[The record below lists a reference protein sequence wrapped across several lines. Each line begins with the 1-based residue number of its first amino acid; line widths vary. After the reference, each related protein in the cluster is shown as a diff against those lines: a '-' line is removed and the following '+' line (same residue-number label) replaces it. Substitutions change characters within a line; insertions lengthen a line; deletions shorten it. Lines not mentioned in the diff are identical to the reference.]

1 MEQICTGGG
10 NILKPALAQ
19 CAKQIEPELECE
31 RYGGGDGCVNMCESM
46 NVCKEEMDGELI
58 EGDGLHYCFN
68 PAESEKET

>member
-1 MEQICTGGG
+1 MEQIFTGGG

-46 NVCKEEMDGELI
+46 NVCKEEMAG
-58 EGDGLHYCFN
+58 N
-68 PAESEKET
+68 